1 MALKQKVSM
10 EAVGIG
16 VLIAFEIPNL
26 FGNTM
31 PHFYELADMD
41 PCDSKWIRH
50 GEITG
55 ATISLGVSLAGT
67 MITQSPWPLLIGIAI
82 TAFMLWQF
90 EQALKCEPK
99 NSDKGGYTNG

>member
-1 MALKQKVSM
+1 MALKQKVSV
-10 EAVGIG
+10 EALGIG

-26 FGNTM
+26 FGNTL

-55 ATISLGVSLAGT
+55 ATISLGVALAGT
-67 MITQSPWPLLIGIAI
+67 MVTKSPWPLLIGVVI
-82 TAFMLWQF
+82 TAFMIWQF
-90 EQALKCEPK
+90 EQALKCDPK
-99 NSDKGGYTNG
+99 SKNEVGYTNG